1 MGSVHIAAYF
11 LLSCF
16 LFAFWFLLFFYTT
29 MGFLNIG
36 SLNINGARDLGKR
49 MLLAE
54 LIKQKSLQITFLQET
69 HSDVRNEA
77 EWGLWWQGEYR
88 LSHGSNLSARV
99 ACLFSLGLGAKI
111 ISNTEPVPGRLLVVN
126 ASIRGQVFVFM
137 NVYAPNGGADR
148 LRFF

>member
-54 LIKQKSLQITFLQET
+54 LIKQKSLQIIFLQET
-69 HSDVRNEA
+69 HSDEA
-77 EWGLWWQGEYR
+77 EWAFGGR
-88 LSHGSNLSARV
+88 GSTV
-99 ACLFSLGLGAKI
+99 
-111 ISNTEPVPGRLLVVN
+111 
-126 ASIRGQVFVFM
+126 
-137 NVYAPNGGADR
+137 
-148 LRFF
+148 